1 MSGQDAAD
9 IVQMNS
15 LSGEIPIASGGK
27 KKSSLLWIVLGCV
40 VVGVGLGV
48 FVYQQSL
55 APAPKPSATPKTST
69 RPVVPSTP
77 PAVPSPVT
85 PTTNE
90 VAPVANTITF
100 PKKGKL
106 RIYHTLN
113 NIQMV
118 LQLTIN
124 GSVKTIT
131 LPNKAI
137 SATTPANFADSS
149 FEVEA
154 GSTATLV
161 AYLNSTSGPKLR
173 GWIPPMDANNK
184 KECGVA
190 GGQIANNEE
199 QIAYIKSKLAGESI
213 FEYQCWEDDD
223 VPGEFNDLYM
233 VWTYAPSTSTT
244 SPSPTTSVSP
254 SPSASVKASSSP
266 SPSPSV
272 KASASPSPSVKASA
286 AATVASP
293 TPTPSTRA
301 AMPDTS
307 DGVPVTGVFEITVG
321 TVSVGLLLLVLG
333 LFGLLSL

>member
-1 MSGQDAAD
+1 MSTQDAQD

-55 APAPKPSATPKTST
+55 SSTPKPTST
-69 RPVVPSTP
+69 PRASRPPTASVSPLS
-77 PAVPSPVT
+77 SPVA
-85 PTTNE
+85 PVTNQ
-90 VAPVANTITF
+90 VTPVANTLTF

-106 RIYHTLN
+106 RIYHDLN

-118 LQLTIN
+118 IQLVIN
-124 GSVKTIT
+124 GTTKTIT
-131 LPNKAI
+131 LPNKAVPT
-137 SATTPANFADSS
+137 TTPMNFADSS

-154 GSTATLV
+154 GSTGTV
-161 AYLNSTSGPKLR
+161 SVFLNSTSGPKLK
-173 GWIPPMDANNK
+173 GWTPASDLK
-184 KECGVA
+184 KCGSNGAQVLDWEP
-190 GGQIANNEE
+190 QLTYV
-199 QIAYIKSKLAGESI
+199 QSKLAGETI
-213 FEYQCWEDDD
+213 FQYQCWEDDD
-223 VPGEFNDLYM
+223 SPGEFNDMYM
-233 VWTYAPSTSTT
+233 LWTYAPGVATV
-244 SPSPTTSVSP
+244 SPSPAASTTASP
-254 SPSASVKASSSP
+254 SPSASVKASASP

-272 KASASPSPSVKASA
+272 KASVSPSPSPSVKAST

-307 DGVPVTGVFEITVG
+307 EGVPVTGVFEITVG
-321 TVSVGLLLLVLG
+321 TVSVGLLLLALG